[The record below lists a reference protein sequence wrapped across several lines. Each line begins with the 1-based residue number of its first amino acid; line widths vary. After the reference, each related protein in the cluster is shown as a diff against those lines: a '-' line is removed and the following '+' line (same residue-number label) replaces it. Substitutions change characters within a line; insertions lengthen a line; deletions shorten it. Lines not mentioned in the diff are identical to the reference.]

1 VFSQAISG
9 ESVIDCFFRNA
20 SCANLVATGF
30 LRNDMDLGLPSGNPC
45 TERGLGFSPTTRE
58 R

>member
-1 VFSQAISG
+1 MFSQAISG

-30 LRNDMDLGLPSGNPC
+30 LRNESIVCGRTWILVCLQVIHALS
-45 TERGLGFSPTTRE
+45 EV
-58 R
+58 